1 MAGKITWAIGSF
13 IGGALAYGLA
23 KYLFDEDKSKV
34 VYCKSDMS
42 DEVLESLF
50 EKLNGE
56 KDAKGLY
63 ELTRSSGFVVII
75 KIKVVIIWGML

>member
-1 MAGKITWAIGSF
+1 M
-13 IGGALAYGLA
+13 
-23 KYLFDEDKSKV
+23 FDEDESKV

-63 ELTRSSGFVVII
+63 DFSCILEKEDID
-75 KIKVVIIWGML
+75 WA